1 MDGLIKNENIITYNI
16 SAHAKQRYAERIMVK
31 DNSTDVACFIAKNE
45 EKIKTDINKLIYY
58 GNLIYTGRQFQK
70 DGKGNIIDVYLK
82 DCWVV
87 LADNKAKNVI
97 TLYKIDLGLDD
108 EFNLAYISKMIE
120 KMNSYKDV
128 LENTKQQ
135 IESESNTYRE
145 MIADAEAQIKEYRT
159 MIKNLEE
166 LCVGYKTIIDNN
178 HVKLAQANKDVADVV
193 NTLIGKKEF

>member
-1 MDGLIKNENIITYNI
+1 MEANENIIQYNI
-16 SAHAKQRYAERIMVK
+16 SAHAKQRYAERIMGK
-31 DNSTDVACFIAKNE
+31 ENDIDVNRFVVLNE

-58 GNLIYTGRQFQK
+58 GELIYTGKQSQK
-70 DGKGNIIDVYLK
+70 DSKSSVVDVYLK

-108 EFNLAYISKMIE
+108 EFNMAYISKMIE
-120 KMNSYKDV
+120 KLNLYKAI

-135 IESESNTYRE
+135 IENESNTYRK
-145 MIADAEAQIKEYRT
+145 IIDDAESQIKEYRT

-178 HVKLAQANKDVADVV
+178 HVKLAQANKDVTDIV
-193 NTLIGKKEF
+193 NTLVGKREF